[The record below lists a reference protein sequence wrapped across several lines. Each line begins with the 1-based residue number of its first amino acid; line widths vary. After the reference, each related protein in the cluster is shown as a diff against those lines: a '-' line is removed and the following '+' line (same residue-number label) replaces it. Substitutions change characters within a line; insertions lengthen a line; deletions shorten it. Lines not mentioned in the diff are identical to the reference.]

1 MKKIENFRTAI
12 SLAMCI
18 TFALAF
24 FTGCDKDNEN
34 SGGRGAFLG
43 TWKITIERI
52 GTIPTDADYS
62 TLITASST
70 SNTDILINN
79 ILNLGPNYSVR
90 ATVNGNNFTIPQQ
103 TIQGVSFSG
112 SGTRNGNHMSYSVSV
127 VETGYAA
134 VNWSVECIK
143 M

>member
-1 MKKIENFRTAI
+1 MKKNVFFRKAI
-12 SLAMCI
+12 SLAMCM

-24 FTGCDKDNEN
+24 FSGCDKDDDAK
-34 SGGRGAFLG
+34 GGRNDYLG
-43 TWKITIERI
+43 SWKITIERV
-52 GTIPTDADYS
+52 GTIPTDADY
-62 TLITASST
+62 TTTITASST
-70 SNTDILINN
+70 SNSDILINN
-79 ILNLGPNYSVR
+79 ILNFGANYSVR
-90 ATVNGNNFTIPQQ
+90 ATISGNTFVIPQQ

-112 SGTRNGNHMSYSVSV
+112 SGTRNGNSMSYSVSV